1 MLDSLVRAVLWL
13 GYRVLRI
20 SWLFHRPQLVGSCV
34 AVWHRKRLLLIRNS
48 YKSGETLPGGGIHR
62 GESPR
67 EAARRELAE
76 EVGLEVPPEQLEFA
90 VEIDYV
96 GRKADDHVHFFEL
109 HLASEPTLSIDRR
122 EVIWAGF
129 CPSTQLAERPLIGC
143 IRAYI
148 EQREESR

>member
-20 SWLFHRPQLVGSCV
+20 SWLFHRPQLVGSYV

-76 EVGLEVPPEQLEFA
+76 EVGLEVAADQLEFA
-90 VEIDYV
+90 AEIDYR
-96 GRKADDHVHFFEL
+96 GSRADDHVHFFEL
-109 HLASEPTLSIDRR
+109 HLENEPTLAIDRR
-122 EVIWAGF
+122 EVVWAGF
-129 CPSTQLAERPLIGC
+129 CPAAELADRPLIGC

-148 EQREESR
+148 EGSRRTG